1 MTSTEN
7 AAWAAQVAAPAC
19 TAPTATPYTPPE
31 PEPAERGD
39 VNGPPRRALL
49 LFTVGL
55 VTAAA
60 VVVGVA
66 RCGTDDPAPPPDD
79 PAVSAPPA
87 PAAPAVAVSEAAA
100 LPYTATDHCP
110 PGSTGPQ
117 PLTGGGWWVCVRGSQ
132 GAELDGQIIHVTF
145 PEPVVISSVQ
155 IVPGA
160 AATTRGGPD
169 EWGRHRVVRVL
180 QYNFCNAGVCV
191 PVVQDTSDGKGG
203 PVPAGPVAKR
213 LARPLLAGEV
223 DVIIQRTDRP
233 TLPTDD
239 PTDMPAPVADV
250 PGGDPVDYTVAVGGL
265 RFFGRPATEQP

>member
-31 PEPAERGD
+31 PEPERAD

-160 AATTRGGPD
+160 APTTPDTSAATTPSAPAAA
-169 EWGRHRVVRVL
+169 ES
-180 QYNFCNAGVCV
+180 AGQPASATVSM
-191 PVVQDTSDGKGG
+191 TTNG
-203 PVPAGPVAKR
+203 PVPDTPENRKRFGGPNSNAGRRTAAK
-213 LARPLLAGEV
+213 GN
-223 DVIIQRTDRP
+223 
-233 TLPTDD
+233 
-239 PTDMPAPVADV
+239 
-250 PGGDPVDYTVAVGGL
+250 
-265 RFFGRPATEQP
+265 